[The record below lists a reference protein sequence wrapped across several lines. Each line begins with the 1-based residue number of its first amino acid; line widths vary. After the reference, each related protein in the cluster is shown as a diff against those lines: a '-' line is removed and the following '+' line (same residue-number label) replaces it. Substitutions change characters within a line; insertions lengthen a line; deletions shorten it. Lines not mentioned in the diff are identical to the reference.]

1 MAPPTRI
8 PRPAPGPDGTQVNGH
23 PAPGAADK
31 PDPAAREARGGAIS
45 PPPKLR
51 RRPTL
56 IALGIALV
64 ALGGAAAAWLTT
76 AVGHTQGVLA
86 VRATIDRGSVIGPAD
101 LVTARI
107 NTDPALHPVPA
118 GRRDQVVG
126 KRAAVDLAAG
136 TLITPDSVTTAAVP
150 APGQSLVGIS
160 LTPAQ
165 LPAQTLRPGATVRIV
180 ATPRAQD
187 DPPPGAP
194 AVTTALVV
202 QAHPPVDDGQVV
214 VDVTVPS
221 GDAPGL
227 AARAATGRVALVL
240 DAGTR

>member
-1 MAPPTRI
+1 MASPTQT
-8 PRPAPGPDGTQVNGH
+8 PRPAPGAPAPQVNGH
-23 PAPGAADK
+23 SAAGPADK
-31 PDPAAREARGGAIS
+31 PDPAAQGGAIS

-56 IALGIALV
+56 IALGVALV

-86 VRATIDRGSVIGPAD
+86 VRATIDRGSLIGPAD

-118 GRRDQVVG
+118 DRRDQVVG
-126 KRAAVDLAAG
+126 KRAALDLAAG
-136 TLITPDSVTTAAVP
+136 TLITPDSVTSATVP

-165 LPAQTLRPGATVRIV
+165 LPAQALRPGATVRIV
-180 ATPRAQD
+180 QTPRAQD

-194 AVTTALVV
+194 TVTTALVV
-202 QAHPPVDDGQVV
+202 QAHLPADDGQVV
-214 VDVTVPS
+214 IDVTVPA
-221 GDAPGL
+221 GDAAAL

-240 DAGTR
+240 DAGAR